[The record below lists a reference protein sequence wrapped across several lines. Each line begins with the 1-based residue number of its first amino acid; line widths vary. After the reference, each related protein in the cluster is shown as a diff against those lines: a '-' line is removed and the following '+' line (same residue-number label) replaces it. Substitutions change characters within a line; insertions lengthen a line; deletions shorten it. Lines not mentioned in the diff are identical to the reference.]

1 MLGRGELPG
10 SAAALISVEVTME
23 EYVRSALLL
32 TVKDVMREL
41 NLGRSKVEALMKHEG
56 LPVIRFGRAV
66 RVPADELKRWVR
78 EYRHK
83 QSA

>member
-1 MLGRGELPG
+1 
-10 SAAALISVEVTME
+10 ME
-23 EYVRSALLL
+23 ENARSELLL
-32 TVKDVMREL
+32 TVKDVMHEL

-56 LPVIRFGRAV
+56 LPVVRFGRAV
-66 RVPADELKRWVR
+66 RVPTDELKQWVC